1 LEVEVELVVVLKDK
15 VVKEDILLLMAKNA
29 TVEVVVEVG
38 MQLITG

>member
-1 LEVEVELVVVLKDK
+1 MEPVVVLKDK

-29 TVEVVVEVG
+29 MVVVVVEVG